1 MTKKRNARAFDNSRA
16 FRIVR
21 CLGVAFGRKQ
31 ECRWPRKHER
41 SRPHTAPL
49 YPDCWTQTAMAKS
62 LKYAVISL
70 IFLSCLIV
78 PYLLFGASIEAF
90 AVSFFRNTANDG
102 IAMLMAGALLAS
114 DPVLPIPSSVVATLL
129 ATKVGFW
136 PAGLVN
142 AVSLSLACVFAYA
155 LGRGGGAA
163 LDRMGRALP
172 PSFAEW
178 TRRHGLV
185 AVLLCRPVPV
195 LSEASLILAGAAG
208 HEPRRL
214 LGWCS
219 LSQVALGF
227 AYAFAGSG
235 WGQGGWNTAAI
246 LAGSVGIPL
255 VSALAVLVM
264 VRPTLR
270 PRAAPR

>member
-1 MTKKRNARAFDNSRA
+1 M
-16 FRIVR
+16 
-21 CLGVAFGRKQ
+21 
-31 ECRWPRKHER
+31 
-41 SRPHTAPL
+41 
-49 YPDCWTQTAMAKS
+49 QTVMAKS
-62 LKYAVISL
+62 LKYTMIL
-70 IFLSCLIV
+70 LLFLSCLIV
-78 PYLLFGASIEAF
+78 PYLLFGAGIEAF
-90 AVSFFRNTANDG
+90 VVSFFRNAANDG
-102 IAMLMAGALLAS
+102 IVMVMAGALLAS

-163 LDRMGRALP
+163 LDRMGRTLP
-172 PSFAEW
+172 PGFAAW
-178 TRRHGLV
+178 TRRYGLV
-185 AVLLCRPVPV
+185 TVLLCRPVPV
-195 LSEASLILAGAAG
+195 LAEASLILAGVAG

-219 LSQVALGF
+219 LTQVVLGF

-246 LAGSVGIPL
+246 LSGSVGIPV

-264 VRPTLR
+264 VRPPMD